1 MLVAGFCWL
10 SVLAS
15 SALAQSDVATPY
27 DQINSAA
34 AASPITT
41 LPVGG
46 GVSILQGSG
55 GNIGV
60 LNGPEGLLMVDCG
73 IPVSQQK
80 ILAALR
86 GGNKGRLRFAVLTH
100 WHWDHAD
107 GDGWVR
113 RKGAQLIASAATVK
127 RLSQAIRVE
136 EWGHTFAPV
145 PPAELPDVPLSA
157 AKTLH
162 FAGDEV
168 IIRPYMTS
176 HTDGDLSVYF
186 KRADVLQTGDT
197 FWNGMYP
204 FIDYVAG
211 GSIDGMIAAANE
223 NVRLVGPH
231 SRIIPGHGPIASK
244 ADLVAMEQ
252 YQAQPPQCRKE
263 PALRETLRLALL
275 LHWPPNRKRKCSR
288 LCNSQKTEE
297 GIDPLRVNQEVRG
310 IGKPARLFQEV
321 RAAV

>member
-1 MLVAGFCWL
+1 MGNVTAPRNGMLVAGFCWL

-60 LNGPEGLLMVDCG
+60 LSGPEGLLMVDCG
-73 IPVSQQK
+73 IAVSQQK

-86 GGNKGRLRFAVLTH
+86 GVNKGRLRFAVLTH

-127 RLSQAIRVE
+127 HLSQAIRVE
-136 EWGHTFAPV
+136 EWGAHLCSGAPGRTAGCAAQCCKD
-145 PPAELPDVPLSA
+145 PP
-157 AKTLH
+157 
-162 FAGDEV
+162 FCG
-168 IIRPYMTS
+168 R
-176 HTDGDLSVYF
+176 
-186 KRADVLQTGDT
+186 
-197 FWNGMYP
+197 
-204 FIDYVAG
+204 
-211 GSIDGMIAAANE
+211 
-223 NVRLVGPH
+223 
-231 SRIIPGHGPIASK
+231 
-244 ADLVAMEQ
+244 
-252 YQAQPPQCRKE
+252 
-263 PALRETLRLALL
+263 
-275 LHWPPNRKRKCSR
+275 
-288 LCNSQKTEE
+288 
-297 GIDPLRVNQEVRG
+297 
-310 IGKPARLFQEV
+310 
-321 RAAV
+321 